1 MARLKLPEGLRTKCA
16 NKSCLTVLSH
26 EEWTILYRKTF
37 KTNQLPNMPPTVGE
51 VFVWIAKLGGYID
64 RSSDPP
70 PGMIS
75 LWKGWQRLMD
85 ILVDF
90 RDICG

>member
-1 MARLKLPEGLRTKCA
+1 
-16 NKSCLTVLSH
+16 
-26 EEWTILYRKTF
+26 
-37 KTNQLPNMPPTVGE
+37 MPPTVGE